1 MEMLPEALP
10 AAVGANLALK
20 VVFWPALRVIG
31 AVIPLR
37 LKPVPATDIWVMVR
51 FAVPGLLMAISG
63 CWSRPQ

>member
-37 LKPVPATDIWVMVR
+37 LKPVPEGLAAEIVTL
-51 FAVPGLLMAISG
+51 AVPVFVNVID
-63 CWSRPQ
+63 